1 MEQVVS
7 ITRQGQLTIP
17 KFLRDG
23 FGIQGGARAIVR
35 REGDT
40 IVVKPQGSF
49 WKLGGSLTSAVKLS
63 DTQLRKARHAFGT
76 RWAHKK

>member
-1 MEQVVS
+1 MEQVVA

-23 FGIQGGARAIVR
+23 FGIRGGAKALVR

-49 WKLGGSLTSAVKLS
+49 WKLGGSLASSVKLS
-63 DTQLRKARHAFGT
+63 DIQLQAARRAFGT
-76 RWAHKK
+76 TWARQQ